1 MSKKLVEEDNE
12 KKWKIWR
19 LKPSN
24 QKGFWFELCL
34 SQVKS
39 YIYIYMKANERKC
52 KHVHHLQT
60 NKFSN

>member
-39 YIYIYMKANERKC
+39 YIYIYIYESKWKKMQAC
-52 KHVHHLQT
+52 SSPS
-60 NKFSN
+60 NK